1 LNRVELASQCC
12 ERDCAKK
19 ELLPKK
25 LRMLL
30 KRHRAPVRTLFS
42 TLDGNLDGAIT
53 RHELWTS
60 LQAIG
65 VPLCLEDA
73 DLLFR
78 ALLEFAIGKG
88 EVSLSVR
95 AVQKA
100 LLMVVTQKVLH

>member
-1 LNRVELASQCC
+1 MPLDHSEVDELS
-12 ERDCAKK
+12 RGRI

-30 KRHRAPVRTLFS
+30 KRHRAPVRSLFS

-65 VPLCLEDA
+65 VPLSLDDA

-88 EVSLSVR
+88 
-95 AVQKA
+95 
-100 LLMVVTQKVLH
+100 